1 MKLQFT
7 ILFLLVVTFS
17 YSQKSKTLE
26 GSFKNLKGVK
36 EYNLVF
42 DYTDVEIKDYSSE
55 EEYLQEQMNE
65 REWKDIDSGSGDKF
79 REEWFS
85 DRAYRYEPRFMEPF
99 NKYFKKGEV
108 KVIKDLIDSEYTMKV
123 QTTYIYPGKVGTM
136 SVKESE
142 IKAKIIIYKTNAPLE
157 KLLIVEFRDIKGF
170 YQGEKAILRGNEFHT
185 GERIAYA
192 YWTLGKYFAKKLR
205 MGSK

>member
-1 MKLQFT
+1 MKLQFAI
-7 ILFLLVVTFS
+7 ILLLLATFS

-26 GSFKNLKGVK
+26 GSFNSLKGIE

-42 DYTDVEIKDYSSE
+42 DYTDVEIKGYSSE
-55 EEYLQEQMNE
+55 EEYIQEQINE
-65 REWKDIDSGSGDKF
+65 RFGQGNKI

-99 NKYFKKGEV
+99 NRYFKKGEV
-108 KVIKDLIDSEYTMKV
+108 KVIKDLKDSEYTMKI
-123 QTTYIYPGKVGTM
+123 QTTYIYPGKSGFYM
-136 SVKESE
+136 KESE
-142 IKAKIIIYKTNAPLE
+142 IKAKIIVYKTNAPLE
-157 KLLIVEFRDIKGF
+157 KLLVVEFKDINGY
-170 YQGEKAILRGNEFHT
+170 YQGDKAIMRGYEFHT

-205 MGSK
+205 MGIK